1 MAAEYSANALQTVEP
16 DQDLIF
22 TASNFPCT
30 QGLIFWREDTGNFLL
45 SSNAPG
51 TRRCNC
57 GCSGCREIY
66 ESVYRVGF
74 NGNIAVSEEGEAE
87 EIQIAIAVA
96 GTAQPQSI
104 MRITPAAVSEF
115 QSVSAEIFVGIP
127 NICGCQSVSVRNISD
142 QAIDVQNANITF
154 DYIGIRR
161 VV

>member
-1 MAAEYSANALQTVEP
+1 M
-16 DQDLIF
+16 
-22 TASNFPCT
+22 
-30 QGLIFWREDTGNFLL
+30 L
-45 SSNAPG
+45 SG
-51 TRRCNC
+51 RFFYT
-57 GCSGCREIY
+57 IK
-66 ESVYRVGF
+66 SVYRVGF